1 MLLGNAYLLATFASK
16 PLKLLSVMKTKL
28 LLASFFSFVFM
39 ASANA
44 ITIRELILKTKP
56 DRTPTMNEVPVPDV
70 NVIGNA
76 VVVDFAEETK
86 DVFILVTDDETGQ
99 VLHQEVLSVDKN
111 TTLYID
117 LDTSLST
124 KYNVDVE
131 TDFDSVYS
139 QFSL

>member
-1 MLLGNAYLLATFASK
+1 
-16 PLKLLSVMKTKL
+16 MKTKL